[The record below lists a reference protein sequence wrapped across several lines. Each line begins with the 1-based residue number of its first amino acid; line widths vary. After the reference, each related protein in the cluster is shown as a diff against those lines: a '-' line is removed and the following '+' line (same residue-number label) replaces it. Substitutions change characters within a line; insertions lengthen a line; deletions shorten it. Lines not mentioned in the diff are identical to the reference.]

1 MAGSRAGK
9 HLRAAFAF
17 AASTAAALLVLAVGP
32 AVAPAGAACPQAG
45 AHPHEIPLP
54 KLRKAV
60 TCLINHERSR
70 RGRVR
75 LSPSGTLQDA
85 AQGHNDVMLDKDC
98 FRHDCP
104 GEPGLGRRLKRS
116 GYIKPHR
123 TTRFAE
129 DLGYESTPRKMVKL
143 WLHSRFNR
151 HNMLRAGFRDIGV
164 GVGWGAPKRGVDD
177 RDFATYTVVFAVSRH
192 RR

>member
-1 MAGSRAGK
+1 MAGSTAGK
-9 HLRAAFAF
+9 HLRAAVAL
-17 AASTAAALLVLAVGP
+17 AASTAAALLVIAVGP
-32 AVAPAGAACPQAG
+32 AVAPASAACPHAG
-45 AHPHEIPLP
+45 AHPREVPLP
-54 KLRKAV
+54 KLRKAI
-60 TCLINHERSR
+60 TCLINHERAR

-75 LSPSGTLQDA
+75 LTPDGRLQDA
-85 AQGHNDVMLDKDC
+85 AQDHNEVMLDKDC

-123 TTRFAE
+123 ITRFAE

-151 HNMLRAGFRDIGV
+151 RNMLRMRFRDLGV

-177 RDFATYTVVFAVSRH
+177 DEFATYTVVFALSRS